1 MSRTQVWSQIPRWNW
16 QTHSLPSKAWAGMG
30 QRVKVGLLIPASA
43 WASVGEV
50 GPVGRKTQIALCG
63 LALAFPAAAPAA
75 ETIGQVGPS
84 SASLATCTEDEAYL
98 QKTVVAGASYSPTNY
113 GVITSW
119 SARSKTFSDQTVKLM
134 VFRDDGS
141 NQFSVVAK
149 DSVTRTLGSVAD
161 ALNTFTNTRIP
172 IEANQR
178 IGVYLPAGSTEGCVF
193 GTGNSGDT
201 AGFSLPFGVGEPAEG
216 VPLDFTGADSGVRV
230 NAHAV
235 VEPDTDRD
243 VFGDESQDRC
253 VGTPGTANGCPST
266 VTIGKIKQKGVK
278 KVKVT
283 VAVPGAGTLELR
295 SAAAKTL
302 KPKLSAITKQKL
314 TLGLKLTE
322 SARAKL
328 IDAGTLKVKVRA
340 VYTPPGGTPGSA
352 QKRKKLKS

>member
-1 MSRTQVWSQIPRWNW
+1 
-16 QTHSLPSKAWAGMG
+16 
-30 QRVKVGLLIPASA
+30 
-43 WASVGEV
+43 V
-50 GPVGRKTQIALCG
+50 GPFPRKTQIALLCG

-84 SASLATCTEDEAYL
+84 SASLATCSEDEAYL
-98 QKTVVAGASYSPTNY
+98 QKTIVAGASYSPSNY

-119 SARSKTFSDQTVKLM
+119 RARSKTFSNQTVKLM

-141 NQFSVVAK
+141 DQFSVVAK
-149 DSVTRTLGSVAD
+149 DSLTRTLGSVAD
-161 ALNTFTNTRIP
+161 ALNTFTDTRIP

-178 IGVYLPAGSTEGCVF
+178 IGVYLPPGSTEGCVF
-193 GTGNSGDT
+193 GTGNAGDT
-201 AGFSLPFGVGEPAEG
+201 TGFSLPFGVGEPAEG
-216 VPLDFTGADSGVRV
+216 VPFDYTGADSGFRV

-283 VAVPGAGTLELR
+283 VTVPGAGTLEVGP
-295 SAAAKTL
+295 AGAKTL
-302 KPKLSAITKQKL
+302 KAKSTKLSAITKQKL
-314 TLGLKLTE
+314 TLGLKLTK
-322 SARAKL
+322 SARSKL
-328 IDAGTLKVKVRA
+328 IDAGKLKVKVRA

-352 QKRKKLKS
+352 QKKKKLKT